1 LRVIKDRAIITDDWQ
16 RLPDLPVDQPLPDG
30 KVIMPY
36 AYWQANRDK
45 LIAGGKN
52 YAISI
57 NGDHETAEVAKDI
70 AHFELIA
77 LEFPAFTDGRSY
89 SHARLL
95 RERYKFAGELRA
107 VGDVLRDQLFFMYRC
122 GIDSY
127 EVRADKNI
135 EDALKAFNE
144 FSVRYQTAADQATP
158 IYKTRHA

>member
-1 LRVIKDRAIITDDWQ
+1 MRVIKDKKIIEDSWQ
-16 RLPDLPVDQPLPDG
+16 RLKELPPDQPLPEG
-30 KVIMPY
+30 KVIMPF
-36 AYWQANRDK
+36 AYWQANREQ
-45 LIAGGKN
+45 LMATGRQF
-52 YAISI
+52 AVCI
-57 NGDHETAEVAKDI
+57 NGDHETDEVAQDI
-70 AHFELIA
+70 KHFELIA

-95 RERYKFAGELRA
+95 RERFNYKGELRA

-127 EVRADKNI
+127 ELRADKNI

-144 FSVRYQTAADQATP
+144 FTVRYQTAADQATP